1 MIANKRESMSKEC
14 VNDDDRNI
22 VSPWMEGIDD
32 ANKEKWLKNH
42 ESNDNDDDDNI
53 DKKKKQNEKPRYKTR
68 HYKNAKLTVFV
79 DV

>member
-1 MIANKRESMSKEC
+1 MSKEC

-22 VSPWMEGIDD
+22 VSLWVEGIDD

-53 DKKKKQNEKPRYKTR
+53 DKKTKMKNHDTKHDTTR
-68 HYKNAKLTVFV
+68 MLN
-79 DV
+79 